1 MKSIAEIYNP
11 ANLIRE
17 LEKAMNEL
25 DNCIGDCSQ
34 EVYDAISDVYSCID
48 DLKEKN
54 KLKIKEKK

>member
-17 LEKAMNEL
+17 LEKAMNKL
-25 DNCIGDCSQ
+25 DDCIGDCSQ

-54 KLKIKEKK
+54 KLKIGE